1 MPGMGTRNQ
10 LVWSLVRPRALVAA
24 PHAPSYRRLIGLI
37 EISQNAN
44 HQIGRV
50 YLFDLFQRLLWDG
63 VTFHSSASGLNFLLR
78 LPGPDGPGHEPFTAQ
93 AT

>member
-1 MPGMGTRNQ
+1 MHR
-10 LVWSLVRPRALVAA
+10 R
-24 PHAPSYRRLIGLI
+24 YRRLI

-63 VTFHSSASGLNFLLR
+63 VTFHSSASVLIFFSACRTGWSR
-78 LPGPDGPGHEPFTAQ
+78 A
-93 AT
+93 